1 MNTYVNVSIQMWLGE
16 SVSTGSGYAPGRARQ
31 QQILVEATRAFG
43 RAGFDGVTVQ
53 EIAEAC
59 GISRQGLLHHFGSKE
74 GLLLALL
81 RQRDEAD
88 QELFQRVLAES
99 GSPFRAIVAVARANA
114 ATPGITAMFTQL
126 AAEAIRPE
134 HPAHDFFHAVYTRIH
149 HDLRATLEEM
159 QRKGTIVASVDADQ
173 LASGL
178 VALRDGLALQLF
190 LRSETQS
197 ADEMTGTLETMFSLL
212 IA

>member
-1 MNTYVNVSIQMWLGE
+1 
-16 SVSTGSGYAPGRARQ
+16 VSTGNGYAPGRARQ

-74 GLLLALL
+74 DLLMALL

-88 QELFQRVLAES
+88 EELFRRTLADS
-99 GSPFRAIVAVARANA
+99 GSPFRAILAVVRANA
-114 ATPGITAMFTQL
+114 AAPAITAMFTQL

-134 HPAHDFFHAVYTRIH
+134 HPAHDFFRGVYTRIH
-149 HDLRATLEEM
+149 KDLRGTLTEM
-159 QRKGTIVASVDADQ
+159 QRRGTLVASIDPDQ

-178 VALRDGLALQLF
+178 IALRDGLALQLF

-197 ADEMTGTLETMFSLL
+197 ADEMTGTLEAMFSLL
-212 IA
+212 VTQS